1 MWPSLQCQPLKVPP
15 SHRPLSCAA
24 WPTLS
29 QHQVSGAWGVLM
41 GWVFGGGRV
50 AGWGSL
56 MMGGLME
63 NCILRRCVGGF
74 EWKM

>member
-1 MWPSLQCQPLKVPP
+1 MGLGVGWFE
-15 SHRPLSCAA
+15 
-24 WPTLS
+24 
-29 QHQVSGAWGVLM
+29 QVRKDGFGWLD